1 MKECCKEMVG
11 CFETGRVEMN
21 NIKSFKDY
29 VEYFATDEPLLETA
43 IKSSDPEDYYIKN
56 IEPYIKLFA
65 IYIGMKGIVAQ
76 LVELVIALDRQC
88 YLLENG
94 CKSKLY
100 YVYKGKKSHH
110 NIAIFA
116 KR

>member
-1 MKECCKEMVG
+1 MQDNCPQMLDN
-11 CFETGRVEMN
+11 FETGRVDMT

-29 VEYFATDEPLLETA
+29 VERFATGEIPLQEA
-43 IKSSDPEDYYIKN
+43 IKKADPETYYKTK
-56 IEPYIKLFA
+56 IEPFIKLLA
-65 IYIGMKGIVAQ
+65 IYIGIKGVVAQ
-76 LVELVIALDRQC
+76 AVELVIALDRQC

-94 CKSKLY
+94 YTSKLY

-110 NIAIFA
+110 NIALFA

>member
-1 MKECCKEMVG
+1 MQDNCPQMLG
-11 CFETGRVEMN
+11 NFETGRVDMT

-29 VEYFATDEPLLETA
+29 VKHFATAEMLLEEA
-43 IKSSDPEDYYIKN
+43 IKKADPETYYKAN
-56 IEPYIKLFA
+56 IEPLIKLFA
-65 IYIGMKGIVAQ
+65 IYIGIKGIVAQ

-94 CKSKLY
+94 CRSKLY
-100 YVYKGKKSHH
+100 YVYKEKNSHH
-110 NIAIFA
+110 NIALFA